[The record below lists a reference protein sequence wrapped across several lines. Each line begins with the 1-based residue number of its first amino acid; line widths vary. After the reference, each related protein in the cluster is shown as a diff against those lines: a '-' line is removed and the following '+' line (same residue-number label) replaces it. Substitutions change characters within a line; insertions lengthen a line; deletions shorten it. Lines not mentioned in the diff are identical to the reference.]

1 MDRAVHG
8 RAAGGRV
15 VEREHPL
22 DPAQRTPLRA
32 LIVDDEPLARRGL
45 EIRLQAHPEVEIVG
59 QYGDG
64 HAAIAGLREHRPDLV
79 FLDVQMPGM
88 DGFETLRSIPAHEMP
103 LVVFVTAYDHYA
115 IRAFEASA
123 TDYLL
128 KPVEETRL
136 AQALAR
142 VQQARSQRE
151 ASGHC
156 AHLLGLLGEL
166 SGRPLL
172 DLDEALKPDAL
183 EQLRRD
189 DKLAVRDGGRTV
201 RVDLA
206 SIRWIDAAGDYMCI
220 HTDGPADRNAQQGET
235 LVLRATMRELEKQL
249 NPQRFPRIHRSTI
262 VNARRVVEL
271 RPHTNGEGFLRLDCG
286 QELKLS
292 RTHRDKLA
300 LLI

>member
-1 MDRAVHG
+1 MDHAVRG
-8 RAAGGRV
+8 QADIVGG
-15 VEREHPL
+15 H
-22 DPAQRTPLRA
+22 RTSSRLRTI
-32 LIVDDEPLARRGL
+32 IVDDEPLARRGL
-45 EIRLQAHPEVEIVG
+45 ELRLGDHADVEIVG

-64 HAAIAGLREHRPDLV
+64 AAAIAAVHLQRPDLM
-79 FLDVQMPGM
+79 FLDVQMPGV
-88 DGFETLRSIPAHEMP
+88 DGFETLRHVPASEMP

-128 KPVEETRL
+128 KPVDDGRL

-142 VQQARSQRE
+142 VRQARAQRD

-166 SGRPLL
+166 SGRPPL
-172 DLDEALKPDAL
+172 DLDEALRPDAI
-183 EQLRRD
+183 EQLRRE

-201 RVDLA
+201 RIDLA

-220 HTDGPADRNAQQGET
+220 HTDGETPLGNT
-235 LVLRATMRELEKQL
+235 LVLRATMRDLEKQL
-249 NPQRFPRIHRSTI
+249 DPQRFPRIHRSTI

-292 RTHRDKLA
+292 RSHRDKVA
-300 LLI
+300 LLV

>member
-1 MDRAVHG
+1 MDATPS
-8 RAAGGRV
+8 A
-15 VEREHPL
+15 
-22 DPAQRTPLRA
+22 PLRA
-32 LIVDDEPLARRGL
+32 IVVDDEPLARRGL
-45 EIRLQAHPEVEIVG
+45 EIRLAAHPDVEIVG

-64 HAAIAGLREHRPDLV
+64 EAAIAGLREHRPDLM

-88 DGFETLRSIPAHEMP
+88 DGFQTLRAIPANEMP

-128 KPVEETRL
+128 KPVEDSRL

-142 VQQARSQRE
+142 VRQARAQRE

-166 SGRPLL
+166 SGRPPL

-183 EQLRRD
+183 DLLRREE
-189 DKLAVRDGGRTV
+189 KLAVRDGGRTV
-201 RVDLA
+201 RVDLH

-220 HTDGPADRNAQQGET
+220 HTDGDGPNGNT

-249 NPQRFPRIHRSTI
+249 DPQRFPRIHRSTI
-262 VNARRVVEL
+262 VNARRVVEM
-271 RPHTNGEGFLRLDCG
+271 RPHTNGESFLRLDCG

-292 RTHRDKLA
+292 RSHRDKLA
-300 LLI
+300 VLL

>member
-1 MDRAVHG
+1 MDATPS
-8 RAAGGRV
+8 A
-15 VEREHPL
+15 
-22 DPAQRTPLRA
+22 PLRA
-32 LIVDDEPLARRGL
+32 IVVDDEPLARRGL
-45 EIRLQAHPEVEIVG
+45 EIRLAAHPDVEIVG

-64 HAAIAGLREHRPDLV
+64 EAAIAGLREHRPDLM

-88 DGFETLRSIPAHEMP
+88 DGFQTLRTIPASEMP

-128 KPVEETRL
+128 KPVEESRL
-136 AQALAR
+136 AQALVR
-142 VQQARSQRE
+142 VRQARAQRE

-166 SGRPLL
+166 SGRPPL

-183 EQLRRD
+183 DLLRREE
-189 DKLAVRDGGRTV
+189 KLAVRDGGRTV
-201 RVDLA
+201 RVDLH

-220 HTDGPADRNAQQGET
+220 HTDGEAPNGTT
-235 LVLRATMRELEKQL
+235 LILRATMRELEKQL
-249 NPQRFPRIHRSTI
+249 DPQRFPRIHRSTI
-262 VNARRVVEL
+262 VNARRVVEM
-271 RPHTNGEGFLRLDCG
+271 RPHTNGESFLRLDCG

-292 RTHRDKLA
+292 RSHRDKLA
-300 LLI
+300 MLL

>member
-1 MDRAVHG
+1 MDRLVT
-8 RAAGGRV
+8 R
-15 VEREHPL
+15 ERMSERSTETAPN
-22 DPAQRTPLRA
+22 APLRA

-45 EIRLQAHPEVEIVG
+45 EIRLEAHPDVEIVG
-59 QYGDG
+59 EFGDG
-64 HAAIAGLREHRPDLV
+64 LSAIAGIRELRPDLV

-88 DGFETLRSIPAHEMP
+88 DGFETLRSLPANEMP

-189 DKLAVRDGGRTV
+189 EKLAVRDGGRTV

-220 HTDGPADRNAQQGET
+220 HTDGAANDKGGPQGET

-249 NPQRFPRIHRSTI
+249 DPQRFPRIHRSTI